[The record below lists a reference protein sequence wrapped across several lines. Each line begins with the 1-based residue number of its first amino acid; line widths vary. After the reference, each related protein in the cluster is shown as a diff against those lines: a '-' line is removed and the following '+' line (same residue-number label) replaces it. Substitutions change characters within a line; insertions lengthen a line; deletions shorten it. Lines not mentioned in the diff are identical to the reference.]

1 MGCTNFLYLTCRA
14 NKRRR
19 PKMAKI
25 RTTRTLRTNL
35 LQMTIPGP
43 AYHIEL
49 MMKQVSEKSHN
60 KLLVRLCGFFLFLR
74 FLRKTLKGLRH

>member
-19 PKMAKI
+19 PKMAKK
-25 RTTRTLRTNL
+25 RTTRTLRTNP

-49 MMKQVSEKSHN
+49 MMKQVSEKSHSITN
-60 KLLVRLCGFFLFLR
+60 CWLGRVGIFFKENEKL
-74 FLRKTLKGLRH
+74 KM